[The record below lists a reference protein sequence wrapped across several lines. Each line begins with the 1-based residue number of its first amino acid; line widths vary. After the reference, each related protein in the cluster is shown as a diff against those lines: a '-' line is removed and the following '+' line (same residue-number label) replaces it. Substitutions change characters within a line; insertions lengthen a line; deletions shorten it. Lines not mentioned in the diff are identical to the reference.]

1 MPNTLLTASV
11 VARAALATLY
21 ENTVMLPLCARD
33 YESEFVPGVGATVN
47 VRKPAVFTAEEWNGT
62 SINVQNATETSVPV
76 VLDQHFDVSFAVTSI
91 ERTLKIVDFAE
102 QFLNPA
108 LEAHA
113 QGIDKAII
121 AAATAGFGG
130 TSVGGDADPTEPWND
145 PKVLT
150 DARTV
155 LSENA
160 VPLSDRYAV
169 VGPRMA
175 GEWTKSDWW
184 GRFDQSGSTAALEE
198 ASMGPRKAGF
208 TPYESQNI
216 TTNVGLAFHRSGL
229 AFVSRPLALPTGAA
243 DKAIMSYKG
252 VGLRVVFDYDMQKK
266 QDICSIDVLY
276 GIKVMDAARGL
287 IIDGSA
293 SS

>member
-1 MPNTLLTASV
+1 MANTLLTSSV

-21 ENTVMLPLCARD
+21 ENTVMLPLCWRD
-33 YESEFVPGVGATVN
+33 FETEFVPGRGTTIS
-47 VRKPAVFTAEEWNGT
+47 VRKPAVFEAEDWNGT
-62 SINVQNATETSVPV
+62 TINIQNATETSVPI
-76 VLDQHFDVSFAVTSI
+76 VLNKHKDVSFAVTSV
-91 ERTLKIVDFAE
+91 ERTLKIEDFAA
-102 QFLNPA
+102 QFLVPA

-113 QGIDKAII
+113 QAIDKDII
-121 AAATAGFGG
+121 ATATAGFAAN
-130 TSVGGDADPTEPWND
+130 SVGAPTDLSDPWND

-150 DARTV
+150 DARTL

-175 GEWTKSDWW
+175 GAWTKSDWW

-216 TTNVGLAFHRSGL
+216 TTNVGIAFHRTGL
-229 AFVSRPLALPTGAA
+229 AFASRPLALPSGAA
-243 DKAIMSYKG
+243 DASINSYKG

-266 QDICSIDVLY
+266 QDVCSIDILY
-276 GIKVMDAARGL
+276 GIKVMDAARGCV
-287 IIDGSA
+287 IDGS
-293 SS
+293 SSS